1 MARLRIEMAHP
12 QWAVYAS
19 TSADGRRTLE
29 VIASGNYVLGQ
40 STLIP
45 SAYGTS
51 LGGPS
56 FSGR

>member
-1 MARLRIEMAHP
+1 MAHP